1 MPMPNADCRRWW
13 PPNALDS
20 TTVAAFISTRHI
32 KANIVQAMLHQ
43 RRICRLL
50 IILSVV
56 SSWRSVLV
64 LAFVGPSPMT
74 ALPRISCHHRRKQQH
89 RNRKIRNQFFHQ
101 LNFREGIDDGNSDT
115 DASSVA
121 VATTSVSNQSS
132 SGTATTLHSN
142 NANNDQPS
150 IDNQNSNSSNNSD
163 NSPIKTASKKN
174 NEKSNL
180 RLMKAR
186 RLLEMAQIT
195 PSQRLETMQ
204 NNNSNMNDDYFTT
217 VVPMGSYSMRFG
229 GFGSLEEELEQP
241 APLPSQS
248 AVLSQ
253 QQQQQHQGMYELR
266 MADTFDS
273 VDNLVDSK
281 SSLLPGGRWMSTDDN
296 GSGGNDA
303 SSSATTKGTQR
314 QSQPQTSSTSSTTT
328 IVAVAEPLVQYDPIA
343 AEKLLFVQPTKW
355 LVRNVQIAFPFGLWV
370 AGILMDNIFAVEKV
384 NRKKRARELNSIIG
398 SLGPAIISKCL
409 IRNLMITL
417 QPFDSLLNWLIPYI
431 SISTVLIIHRGRTGI
446 GIPA

>member
-1 MPMPNADCRRWW
+1 MPDRCRCRRWW

-89 RNRKIRNQFFHQ
+89 RKIRNQFFHQ

-121 VATTSVSNQSS
+121 VATKSVSNQSS

-150 IDNQNSNSSNNSD
+150 IDNQRNSNHSD
-163 NSPIKTASKKN
+163 NPPIISTSKN
-174 NEKSNL
+174 NEKSTL

-204 NNNSNMNDDYFTT
+204 NNNNNSVNDDYLTT

-241 APLPSQS
+241 SPLPQAS
-248 AVLSQ
+248 VLS
-253 QQQQQHQGMYELR
+253 QQQQHQGMYELR

-281 SSLLPGGRWMSTDDN
+281 SSLLPGGRWMSTDDS
-296 GSGGNDA
+296 GSDGANA
-303 SSSATTKGTQR
+303 SATATTKGTQR
-314 QSQPQTSSTSSTTT
+314 QSQPQTSSTFSTTT

-431 SISTVLIIHRGRTGI
+431 SISTVSIIHRGRTGI
-446 GIPA
+446 GIPS